1 MIMSLT
7 KDISKLFE
15 KASKMRDLS
24 DQSKT
29 SDDTKKREENS
40 TRGLTDMTDMF
51 LQNVWNHMSV

>member
-51 LQNVWNHMSV
+51 LQNV